1 MKDTTA
7 EMREG
12 CYDVSKTAL
21 ELEKDRKERLAR
33 KAEDEQRRR
42 EEGTAAEP
50 VKRKKSGSK
59 EKDDDDDEAEKDEDY
74 VPEDEDKPV
83 TKKPKKTT
91 SLQSVIAPDAKEY
104 RTTAA
109 DRQERRKQ
117 RSGDEQELPDLVQ
130 EEETEDEKRK
140 RQLEREIKEQQKE
153 IKRMERKKQHEA
165 EECSKQKAIE
175 FQKVIQTGA
184 WMKDKDKKPKIVS
197 AEKRKKTKGF
207 TSTSVATGNDDEED
221 EEEDEDVPPIPEG
234 FHLLSDDMHCKNIRQ
249 ADGFQHYVRAICHQ
263 FEPIVK
269 KAGNVQVNYSKLI
282 QSIYWACQAVGISS
296 IKDADVDA
304 VLQNIKDLTCRAW
317 MLHLRGIKEATP
329 FDLLPAA
336 RKESFITKGAPLEA
350 DIEKL
355 LKEEVEEMTPLQE
368 NTTRNLL
375 KELCYHNKMAH
386 RHAMEAAERLESLSM
401 NVSIP
406 FFLKIAESTNRAL
419 VQVRLPSM
427 DEHMDET
434 EKMKKSRDEEFSA
447 QLRPT
452 IDIAADMNLV
462 SMNEE
467 WNDSKDG
474 RATRILAAFVN
485 RYLYEQMHAKDG
497 KVLSARVLGDKFNLK
512 ESTLGKMLN
521 ARRYLGGK
529 EAMLFKKRRLSTK
542 GDGDET
548 VSSSSKVMD
557 HDEQ

>member
-1 MKDTTA
+1 MRFTGITSDGDKHSIPSREIVKRLNSGEAQTFSQDVLKDTTA

-21 ELEKDRKERLAR
+21 ELEKDRKEWLAR

-59 EKDDDDDEAEKDEDY
+59 EKDDDDDEAKKDEDY

-83 TKKPKKTT
+83 TKKTRKTT
-91 SLQSVIAPDAKEY
+91 SLQSIIAPDTREY
-104 RTTAA
+104 RTTVA

-117 RSGDEQELPDLVQ
+117 RSGDEKELPDLVQ

-153 IKRMERKKQHEA
+153 IKRMECKKQHEA

-184 WMKDKDKKPKIVS
+184 WMKDKDKKPKIVN

-207 TSTSVATGNDDEED
+207 TSMSVATGKDDDED

-269 KAGNVQVNYSKLI
+269 KAGNVQANYSKLI

-304 VLQNIKDLTCRAW
+304 VLQNIKDPTCRAW

-329 FDLLPAA
+329 YDLLPAA
-336 RKESFITKGAPLEA
+336 RKESFITKGVPLEA

-355 LKEEVEEMTPLQE
+355 LKDEVKDMSSLQE

-386 RHAMEAAERLESLSM
+386 RHAMEVAERLETLSM

-406 FFLKIAESTNRAL
+406 FFQKVAESTNRAL
-419 VQVRLPSM
+419 VQVRLLSM

-434 EKMKKSRDEEFSA
+434 EKMRKSRDEEFSA

-452 IDIAADMNLV
+452 INIAADMNLV

-467 WNDSKDG
+467 WNDSKHG

-497 KVLSARVLGDKFNLK
+497 KVLSARVLSDKFNLK

-521 ARRYLGGK
+521 A
-529 EAMLFKKRRLSTK
+529 
-542 GDGDET
+542 
-548 VSSSSKVMD
+548 
-557 HDEQ
+557 